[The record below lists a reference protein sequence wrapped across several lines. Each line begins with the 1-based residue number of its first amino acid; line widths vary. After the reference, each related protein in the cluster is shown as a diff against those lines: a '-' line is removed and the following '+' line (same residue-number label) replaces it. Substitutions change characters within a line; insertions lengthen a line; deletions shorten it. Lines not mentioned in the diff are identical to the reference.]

1 MFIYCFDP
9 FETVSKGHTLYHARQ
24 ALVLKDLRHNCI
36 GNGIYYIQP
45 EKKYIRYYISFA
57 RNSCI
62 CNRVTAEFL
71 TYPESNH

>member
-1 MFIYCFDP
+1 M
-9 FETVSKGHTLYHARQ
+9 
-24 ALVLKDLRHNCI
+24 NCI
-36 GNGIYYIQP
+36 GNWIYYIQA